1 MQGGFMRFFT
11 CILAVTI
18 ICWSNNQLFS
28 NTMKSEYEKAS
39 QYLEERG
46 EVCFNFYVNSSA
58 EIDKLT
64 WVISIDKVEGNK
76 VFAYANKEGFNEF
89 LTYNLYYEVAV
100 PPGLL
105 TTAECSDYSDQDI
118 PYDWTQYP
126 TMSAYLEMMD
136 NFESTYP
143 DICKKYEYGT
153 SVNGEKL
160 LAARISDNVA
170 IREREPEF
178 LATSTIHGDETLGFV
193 LMLRMIEYLCMNYQS
208 DQTVT
213 TIVDNIDMWICPL
226 TNPDGTYRGS
236 NTITSPRRY
245 NENGRDLNR
254 NFEGPSAKYGLYNS
268 YEKEVKA
275 IIDLEDAHNY
285 TVGIDIHG
293 GMESCVYPW
302 AYATKRP
309 IDEVWW
315 KYVCGNYAE
324 TAWANSPSGYLKTK
338 TNGYGCA
345 GPEFYTAPGTRMDG
359 PYYHSHLRD
368 ITLELHSQKFLNESE
383 LDDHWT
389 YNRDAILGLF
399 LETLNGVQGLVT
411 DSITDEPI
419 NDVKVFIDNFDED
432 STFTR
437 SDTNGTYARP
447 IMAGTYDFIFS
458 HPGYQSK
465 TIDNVQVTN
474 GQPTVLNVKLWDGST
489 SVDIPYLA
497 KQPVIS
503 IAPFNKGFRITYKN
517 SSENAMVSIY
527 TIKGKLIR
535 TLTNE
540 SINKQSLIWDG
551 KDYKGQFISN
561 GYYIIKFKNKQGT
574 AATGFI
580 VNR

>member
-1 MQGGFMRFFT
+1 MRFFT

-28 NTMKSEYEKAS
+28 NPIEAEYEKAS

-58 EIDKLT
+58 EIEKLT

-105 TTAECSDYSDQDI
+105 TTAESSDYAGQDI
-118 PYDWTQYP
+118 PYDWTKYP

-153 SVNGEKL
+153 SINGEKL

-178 LATSTIHGDETLGFV
+178 LATSSIHGDETLGFV

-254 NFEGPSAKYGLYNS
+254 NFEGPSAKYGLYSS

-285 TVGIDIHG
+285 ILGIDIHG
-293 GMESCVYPW
+293 GMENVVYPW
-302 AYATKRP
+302 AYARLRTV
-309 IDEVWW
+309 DEEWFV
-315 KYVCGNYAE
+315 YVAEDYAT
-324 TAWANSPSGYLKTK
+324 TAQNNSISGYL
-338 TNGYGCA
+338 TNTQSCGYGCA
-345 GPEFYTAPGTRMDG
+345 GIDYYTAPGTRMDG
-359 PYYHSHLRD
+359 PYYHSHFRG
-368 ITLELHSQKFLNESE
+368 ITLELHSQKFLSE
-383 LDDHWT
+383 NQLDNHWN
-389 YNRDAILGLF
+389 YNYEAILDLF
-399 LETLNGVQGLVT
+399 LETLNGVQGTVT
-411 DSITDEPI
+411 DSVTNESI
-419 NDVKVFIDNFDED
+419 NDVKLWVENHDEYI
-432 STFTR
+432 FVR

-489 SVDIPYLA
+489 SIDIPYLA

-561 GYYIIKFKNKQGT
+561 GYYIVKLIDKQGT
-574 AATGFI
+574 SATGFI